1 MSSILIRNVRILD
14 PVNGMDTVG
23 EIFIRDGRFAPVTA
37 PDADTQIIDGTG
49 LTAAPGLIDL
59 HVHLRDPGQTDK
71 EDILSGCRAA
81 AAGGVTQLLAMPNTK
96 PAVDTPEIVRYIAQK
111 AKNADA
117 RVHIVGAITK
127 GLGGHEATDI
137 AALRQAGISALSDDG
152 VPVLDTSIMVA
163 AMQKAAQT
171 DIDIPV
177 TAHCEDPYLAGGKV
191 NEGAVSR
198 ALGVKGMPCAA
209 EDAGT
214 ARELALAES
223 YGLPIHIC
231 HVSTATSAAMIRDA
245 KKRGV
250 RVTAETA
257 PHYLML
263 TEEVLRKRDA
273 DYRMNP
279 PLRTER
285 DRLAMI
291 EALKDGTI
299 DAIATDHAPHTPQE
313 KADFVQAPNGSIG
326 METSFAAAYT
336 VLVKGGILREAELI
350 RKMSVNP
357 AHILKTYGGTLSV
370 GAPADLMLYRAE
382 EWTVDPEKLHG
393 KSKNTPFKGLTL
405 AAKVK
410 LTIYQGRIVFNEL
423 YYK

>member
-23 EIFIRDGRFAPVTA
+23 EIFIRDGSFAPVTA

-96 PAVDTPEIVRYIAQK
+96 PSVDTPEIVRYIAEK

>member
-23 EIFIRDGRFAPVTA
+23 EIFIRDGSFAPVTA
-37 PDADTQIIDGTG
+37 PDADTQVIDGTG

-96 PAVDTPEIVRYIAQK
+96 PAVDTPEIVRYIAEK

-163 AMQKAAQT
+163 AMQKAAQS

-423 YYK
+423 